1 MNANVYT
8 VNPNHPWAQAVAVQG
23 DKIIFVGTDSEVK
36 KYADTKT
43 ELIDCKGQFL
53 MPGVNRRA
61 WTHSWNGRIAD
72 QLEFDEGKKLGRNS
86 QTR

>member
-1 MNANVYT
+1 MVKRIFFLACILIISKSNHAQVADRILMNANVYT

-43 ELIDCKGQFL
+43 ELIDCKG
-53 MPGVNRRA
+53 
-61 WTHSWNGRIAD
+61 
-72 QLEFDEGKKLGRNS
+72 
-86 QTR
+86 